1 MKKIF
6 TLLTT
11 FALATA
17 TYAQDYVFTDQQGN
31 VLEDGATIERTE
43 TEDDG
48 FGGSFIPGH
57 LYVKNNADDAGKQVA
72 IVTEIS
78 EISNGALQLCFP
90 VNCQSYSEAGTNETA
105 EKATIA
111 VGEQKDLQTEWLF
124 ESEGQCIVTYKIKA
138 YQSLAS
144 EVVRT
149 LTVKYKYG
157 NTQQVWWGYVDNMNG
172 GGLGTQTAET
182 YHCAIFIPGNH
193 AIAGGKT
200 IHAIRFGLLAPG
212 AENAKVWVAN
222 SLPASITTNSTLAL
236 ENVPNSKLGTN
247 SIDIELSTPVAI
259 PANGVYVGYTFTIG
273 KTSSEADQYPILI
286 TGDPAPNTLI
296 LKTSQSVTSW
306 ADMND
311 YGRLCL
317 QVLLDGEFADN
328 VATAADFGPA
338 YAVLGGSTTAKVDVM
353 NGGSTPISSID
364 YTITTDGVAG
374 AEQHVDLSSPIAFNT
389 VGTITITIPA
399 DETTGEK
406 TKTLNITK
414 VNGQNNANANL
425 AANFTLYTLSKLIDR
440 NVVVEQFTGT
450 GCGWCPRGHVG
461 MEKMRANFGDRFI
474 GIAIH
479 QYSAQSK
486 DAMNIAAA
494 KYAKL
499 SFNGAPSCRLD
510 RGAEADPYY
519 GYSYDILDDFREEMN
534 IPALAEVSV
543 SGTLNTEKTQVE
555 AKAKTTALFDG
566 TYNLEFVLVADGLKG
581 TGTGWAQDNY
591 YSSAYAS
598 QTGITKASLPDDL
611 KHLYDTGATF
621 YPTFNDVAI
630 ASSYT
635 NSKNQVPALALTA
648 DTEEETTITLAM
660 PTYAK
665 LKSAIDVEQ
674 VYVVALLINAQ
685 GKIVNAAKQQI
696 TIADPSGIENVN
708 ATVNNEQS
716 VHYTLDGRRVQT
728 MQKGLNIVRMA
739 NGKTIKVIQK

>member
-1 MKKIF
+1 MKKFF

-57 LYVKNNADDAGKQVA
+57 LYVKNNADNAGKQVA

-78 EISNGALQLCFP
+78 QIDNGALQLCFP
-90 VNCQSYSEAGTNETA
+90 VNCQSYNAEGTNETA
-105 EKATIA
+105 EKASIA

-124 ESEGQCIVTYKIKA
+124 ESEGQCIVTYKIKT
-138 YQSLAS
+138 YQSLTS

-157 NTQQVWWGYVDNMNG
+157 NSQQVWWGYVDNMNG
-172 GGLGTQTAET
+172 GGLGTQKAET
-182 YHCAIFIPGNH
+182 YNCAIFIPGNH
-193 AIAGGKT
+193 AIAGGKK
-200 IHAIRFGLLAPG
+200 IQAVRFGLTASG
-212 AENAKVWVAN
+212 ATNAKVWVAS
-222 SLPASITTNSTLAL
+222 SLPSSITTASTLSL
-236 ENVPNSKLGTN
+236 VNVPAAQLGSN
-247 SIDIELSTPVAI
+247 SIDIELPTPITI
-259 PANGVYVGYTFTIG
+259 PAEGVYVGYTFTIEKLG
-273 KTSSEADQYPILI
+273 TEADQYPVLI
-286 TGDPAPNTLI
+286 TGAPAPNTLI
-296 LKTSQSVTSW
+296 LKTTSITSW
-306 ADMND
+306 QDLND

-338 YAVLGGSTTAKVDVM
+338 YAVLGGSATTKVNVM

-364 YTITTDGVAG
+364 YTITTDGVAS
-374 AEQHVDLSSPIAFNT
+374 AEQHVNLTSPIVFNT
-389 VGTITITIPA
+389 TGTINVTIPA
-399 DETTGEK
+399 DETTGQK
-406 TKTLNITK
+406 DKTLNITK

-479 QYSAQSK
+479 QYSQQAQ
-486 DAMNIAAA
+486 DAMYIAPA
-494 KYAKL
+494 KYAKHGL
-499 SFNGAPSCRLD
+499 QGAPSCRLD

-519 GYSYDILDDFREEMN
+519 GYSNDILDDFREEME

-543 SGTLNTEKTQVE
+543 SGTLNTEKTKVE

-581 TGTGWAQDNY
+581 TGTGWAQANY

-635 NSKNQVPALALTA
+635 SSKNQVPALTLTA
-648 DTEEETTITLAM
+648 ETEEETTFTLTM
-660 PTYAK
+660 PTYTK
-665 LKSAIDVEQ
+665 LKNAIDIEQ
-674 VYVVALLINAQ
+674 VYVVALLVNAQ

-696 TIADPSGIENVN
+696 TVADPSGIENVN
-708 ATVNNEQS
+708 TATNSEQTAS
-716 VHYTLDGRRVQT
+716 YTLDGRRVQT